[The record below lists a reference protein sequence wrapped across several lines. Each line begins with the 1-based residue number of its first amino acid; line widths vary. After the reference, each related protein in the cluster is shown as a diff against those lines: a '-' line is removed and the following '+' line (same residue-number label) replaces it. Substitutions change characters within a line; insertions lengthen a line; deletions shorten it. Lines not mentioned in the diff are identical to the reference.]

1 MTTYRN
7 IHGRSIKSVSTDPT
21 AEVTEGE
28 IWYNTNSETF
38 KSVLVSEAWSSSAP
52 LGTARYRAGGAG
64 IQTAA
69 LAFGGSAGDPGAQ
82 PSTNVT
88 EEYNGSGWTAGGNL
102 NEARRG
108 LGGAGTQT
116 AGLAYAGSPS
126 PSDSN
131 TTNLTEEYDGSAWT
145 AVNTMNT
152 ARQTFMGAG
161 TQTAAFAAGGVV
173 PPSYTNTNASEIYD
187 GTNWTASPG
196 TIGTASR
203 QGAASGTSTSGLIFG
218 GGTSPSALI
227 TTTQTF
233 DGSTYTTVNSMN
245 TARRGLAG
253 SGTQTAAIGFGG
265 ATPSPGYEVLT
276 ETWDGTSWAVAPVL
290 ATGRQFIAGAV
301 QAPSSSSLAFSG
313 FISTGTSALT
323 EEFTSSSN
331 LITAGAWSAGGNLST
346 ARTAIRGAGI
356 QTAAWGVGGET
367 GPGPTTNATENYDGT
382 SWTGG
387 GNFPANTR
395 NSFAYGTQAA
405 GLSAGG
411 NSAPGQTPYNS
422 ASAEYDG
429 STWTA
434 SPGAL
439 SPAKAFGAAS
449 GVQTS
454 ALATGGDGP
463 PNPTSPFAQIG
474 VQSYNGAS
482 WSSETD
488 YPTNIYGATG
498 AGVSETAAVVWGGTA
513 PYPGTPNPNTSDYN
527 GSAWTVVA
535 KSIVN
540 VGASNQRD
548 VQGTNQSPSALCGS
562 MGGNSGAV
570 GFYQWNDTAWS
581 TLPNMGTGGDR
592 GGAGTLTGAIA
603 FGGYHPGTPR
613 LAATEEFTPES
624 TTLNV
629 KTLTQS

>member
-38 KSVLVSEAWSSSAP
+38 KSVLVTEAWSSAAP
-52 LGTARYRAGGAG
+52 LGTKREGGGAFGTQTTAVICGGETPSVSGATEEYDGTGFSAGGTMNTARYRLQGAAGTSTAGIIFGGVEPSVSNKTETYNGTAWTTSPYTLNTARWCAGAG
-64 IQTAA
+64 TQTSA
-69 LAFGGSAGDPGAQ
+69 LAFGGGPGYKNE
-82 PSTNVT
+82 S
-88 EEYNGSGWTAGGNL
+88 EEFDGEGWTSTPTL
-102 NEARRG
+102 NTSRNS
-108 LGGAGTQT
+108 LSGAGTN
-116 AGLAYAGSPS
+116 AEGCLAFGGETSSPPAVATNATESWNGSS
-126 PSDSN
+126 
-131 TTNLTEEYDGSAWT
+131 WT
-145 AVNTMNT
+145 AVNNLNT
-152 ARQTFMGAG
+152 ARYGGYGAG
-161 TQTAAFAAGGVV
+161 TETAAMLAGGLVG
-173 PPSYTNTNASEIYD
+173 PSTL
-187 GTNWTASPG
+187 
-196 TIGTASR
+196 
-203 QGAASGTSTSGLIFG
+203 Q
-218 GGTSPSALI
+218 SA
-227 TTTQTF
+227 
-233 DGSTYTTVNSMN
+233 
-245 TARRGLAG
+245 
-253 SGTQTAAIGFGG
+253 
-265 ATPSPGYEVLT
+265 T
-276 ETWDGTSWAVAPVL
+276 ETWDGTDWTTAGASL
-290 ATGRQFIAGAV
+290 ATAR
-301 QAPSSSSLAFSG
+301 SRLSLAGS
-313 FISTGTSALT
+313 STASIAMAGQTPSITNAT
-323 EEFTSSSN
+323 EEYN
-331 LITAGAWSAGGNLST
+331 IGANVITAGAWSAGGNLST

-367 GPGPTTNATENYDGT
+367 APGPTTNATENYDGS
-382 SWTGG
+382 SWTAGG
-387 GNFPANTR
+387 TFPTTTR
-395 NSFAYGTQAA
+395 NSFTYGTQTA

-411 NSAPGQTPYNS
+411 NSAPGQTPYNT
-422 ASAEYDG
+422 ASAEYNG
-429 STWTA
+429 SSWTA

-439 SPAKAFGAAS
+439 SPGKGFGAAS

-463 PNPTSPFAQIG
+463 PNPSSPFAQIG
-474 VQSYNGAS
+474 VQSYDGSS
-482 WSSETD
+482 WSTETN

-535 KSIVN
+535 KSIVDT
-540 VGASNQRD
+540 GASNQRD

-624 TTLNV
+624 TALNV

>member
-1 MTTYRN
+1 MSTYKKL
-7 IHGRSIKSVSTDPT
+7 HGRAIKSVSTNLSDSD
-21 AEVTEGE
+21 AKGQ
-28 IWYNTNSETF
+28 IWFNTTDNNFKTLLNSQ
-38 KSVLVSEAWSSSAP
+38 AWFSSSPLSTARIQLSAAVGAP
-52 LGTARYRAGGAG
+52 TTASLAFGGYTGTASNSTEEYNGSGWGAGGNLGTARYQGAGAGTQTAGLYFGGRPPGSGATTTEEYNGASWTGGGALPVAKMGLAGCGIQTAALAFGGSPPTRNTTEEYNGSAWTAGGTLSVAFEDAAGAGTQTAGLKFGGRGTPTQTTEKYNGSSWTTSGLMNTGRGYLAGAG

-69 LAFGGSAGDPGAQ
+69 LAFGGMTLPN
-82 PSTNVT
+82 T
-88 EEYNGSGWTAGGNL
+88 Y
-102 NEARRG
+102 
-108 LGGAGTQT
+108 QT
-116 AGLAYAGSPS
+116 A
-126 PSDSN
+126 
-131 TTNLTEEYDGSAWT
+131 TEEYDGTTWT
-145 AVNTMNT
+145 
-152 ARQTFMGAG
+152 
-161 TQTAAFAAGGVV
+161 TQTATMGTGIRQFAGNG
-173 PPSYTNTNASEIYD
+173 S
-187 GTNWTASPG
+187 
-196 TIGTASR
+196 
-203 QGAASGTSTSGLIFG
+203 STSDALAFG
-218 GGTSPSALI
+218 GESAATATLGT
-227 TTTQTF
+227 
-233 DGSTYTTVNSMN
+233 
-245 TARRGLAG
+245 
-253 SGTQTAAIGFGG
+253 
-265 ATPSPGYEVLT
+265 
-276 ETWDGTSWAVAPVL
+276 
-290 ATGRQFIAGAV
+290 
-301 QAPSSSSLAFSG
+301 
-313 FISTGTSALT
+313 T
-323 EEFTSSSN
+323 EEYSKSIN
-331 LITAGAWSAGGNLST
+331 VITAGAWSAGGNLST

-356 QTAAWGVGGET
+356 QTAAWAVGGET
-367 GPGPTTNATENYDGT
+367 GPGPTTNATENYDGS
-382 SWTGG
+382 SWTAGG
-387 GNFPANTR
+387 TFPTTTR
-395 NSFAYGTQAA
+395 NSFTYGTQTA

-411 NSAPGQTPYNS
+411 NSAPGQTPYNT

-429 STWTA
+429 SSWTA

-439 SPAKAFGAAS
+439 SPAKGFGAAS

-474 VQSYNGAS
+474 VQSYDGSS

-548 VQGTNQSPSALCGS
+548 VQGTNQAPSALCGS

-624 TTLNV
+624 TALN
-629 KTLTQS
+629 KKNISSS

>member
-7 IHGRSIKSVSTDPT
+7 IHGRAIQPLATNPT
-21 AEVTEGE
+21 EPVAEGQ
-28 IWYNTNSETF
+28 IWYNTTNDTF
-38 KSVLVSEAWSSSAP
+38 KSVLAAEAFSSSAP
-52 LGTARYRAGGAG
+52 LATKREGGGAFGTQTTAIICGGETPSVSGATEEYNGIGFSAGGTMNTARYRLQGTAGTATAGIVFGGVEPSVSNKTETYNGTAWTTSPYTLNTARWCAGAG
-64 IQTAA
+64 TQTSA
-69 LAFGGSAGDPGAQ
+69 LAFGGGPGYKNE
-82 PSTNVT
+82 S
-88 EEYNGSGWTAGGNL
+88 EEFDGEGWTATPTL
-102 NEARRG
+102 NTSRNS
-108 LGGAGTQT
+108 LSGAG
-116 AGLAYAGSPS
+116 ANAEDCLAFGGETSSPPAVATNATESWNGSS
-126 PSDSN
+126 
-131 TTNLTEEYDGSAWT
+131 WT
-145 AVNTMNT
+145 AVNNLNT
-152 ARQTFMGAG
+152 ARYGGYGAG
-161 TQTAAFAAGGVV
+161 TKSAAILIGGLV
-173 PPSYTNTNASEIYD
+173 
-187 GTNWTASPG
+187 GPG
-196 TIGTASR
+196 TL
-203 QGAASGTSTSGLIFG
+203 Q
-218 GGTSPSALI
+218 SA
-227 TTTQTF
+227 
-233 DGSTYTTVNSMN
+233 
-245 TARRGLAG
+245 
-253 SGTQTAAIGFGG
+253 
-265 ATPSPGYEVLT
+265 T
-276 ETWDGTSWAVAPVL
+276 ETWDGTNWTTSPVSL
-290 ATGRQFIAGAV
+290 ATARSRLSVAGSSTAAIAMAG
-301 QAPSSSSLAFSG
+301 QTPSITTA
-313 FISTGTSALT
+313 T
-323 EEFTSSSN
+323 EEYN
-331 LITAGAWSAGGNLST
+331 AGINVITAGAWAAGGNLST

-387 GNFPANTR
+387 GNFPTTTR
-395 NSFAYGTQAA
+395 NSFTYGTQTA

-411 NSAPGQTPYNS
+411 NSGPGQTPYNT

-434 SPGAL
+434 SPGSM
-439 SPAKAFGAAS
+439 SPGKGFGGSS

-463 PNPTSPFAQIG
+463 PNPSNPFAQIG

-482 WSSETD
+482 WSTETN

-535 KSIVN
+535 KSIAN

-624 TTLNV
+624 TVLNV